1 MPDGHLV
8 LLPMYCRAR
17 AVSDASAK
25 HQAASR
31 VRLLEGKGRSGCET
45 IKITTRPGPRPRR
58 PPVHGG
64 VTASYEV
71 AAGWDG
77 AAVPRCTGSTGFS
90 TPPDPGAVAVGAV
103 VVGRVVVGESVCSG
117 ADGVTG
123 VRGGL
128 VGVAAQVAPADD
140 GDVLAV
146 AGADDRPPPLEPQA
160 DSDAMIAAPAT
171 RACARLFI

>member
-1 MPDGHLV
+1 M
-8 LLPMYCRAR
+8 
-17 AVSDASAK
+17 
-25 HQAASR
+25 
-31 VRLLEGKGRSGCET
+31 
-45 IKITTRPGPRPRR
+45 
-58 PPVHGG
+58 
-64 VTASYEV
+64 
-71 AAGWDG
+71 
-77 AAVPRCTGSTGFS
+77 PRCTGSTGFS

-103 VVGRVVVGESVCSG
+103 VVGLVVVGENVCSG

-128 VGVAAQVAPADD
+128 VGVAALVAPADDGD

-160 DSDAMIAAPAT
+160 DSDAMIAAPAM